1 MKKKQIIEA
10 LGRKDYLGQ
19 LMNGEL
25 DFFRLMMDRL
35 MHHDY
40 IGMNQAAL
48 GDGLDLTPVYE
59 VLEEKAYRKLQ
70 ANEALRGYEFSLLL
84 DMFSGTGRGCS
95 VEAADSNPSMVDDD
109 KLRTIYFLLTGPRFG
124 DKQAERVKYHIN
136 IWGLGQIYAYTVVK
150 GLGAYFNQRYL
161 ELSGNKEADL
171 DLAGVLEKASAADI
185 LEEDK
190 LIEDFVFDEMGSST
204 LQDGL
209 KKDLLK
215 EKELK
220 QNARSM
226 LDELYG
232 LLDQEQMDYLAVLE
246 LMKNLHMDR
255 QIKIIERSGLAYLRK
270 QLKKNADDGASAAAR
285 RFGFTPPDAIDGN
298 DREGSLRA
306 INSYLLSQCRST
318 ERGRDFLR
326 WESILDHKLVIEQ
339 SNCYS
344 VHGGYL
350 LIMIRPV
357 AEVEH
362 FLFGHYPLAADRHK
376 FIRNFL
382 CEYLEQE
389 KIVKASHSMI
399 QSYMER
405 MSSQIR
411 LRNASKIAGFAFPVV
426 LTVAILLGWV
436 YNLTMGDLLEGI
448 MLAAGILFIGVAIAA
463 RNGYSMKV
471 RAEDNEA
478 IPEYACRD
486 EGVLK
491 LRSSVA
497 NERAAQNEF
506 SNQ

>member
-25 DFFRLMMDRL
+25 NFFRLMMDRL

-70 ANEALRGYEFSLLL
+70 ANETLRGYEFSLLL
-84 DMFSGTGRGCS
+84 DMFSGTGRGCG

-109 KLRTIYFLLTGPRFG
+109 KLRTIYFLLTAPRFG
-124 DKQAERVKYHIN
+124 DKQSERVKYHIN
-136 IWGLGQIYAYTVVK
+136 VWGLGHIYAYTVVK
-150 GLGAYFNQRYL
+150 GLGAFFNQRYI
-161 ELSGNKEADL
+161 ELSGNKDAEL
-171 DLAGVLEKASAADI
+171 DLREVLEAIPAADI
-185 LEEDK
+185 LEEEK
-190 LIEDFVFDEMGSST
+190 LVGDFVFDEMGSAT

-215 EKELK
+215 EKEHK
-220 QNARSM
+220 QKAQSM
-226 LDELYG
+226 LDELYE
-232 LLDQEQMDYLAVLE
+232 LLGQESMDYLAVLE
-246 LMKNLHMDR
+246 LMKDLHMDR
-255 QIKIIERSGLAYLRK
+255 QIKTVERAGLAYLRK
-270 QLKKNADDGASAAAR
+270 HLQKNAADGASAAAR
-285 RFGFTPPDAIDGN
+285 RFGFTPPDNIDEN

-306 INSYLLSQCRST
+306 INSYLLSQCRTS

-326 WESILDHKLVIEQ
+326 WESVLDHKLVIEQ
-339 SNCYS
+339 ANCYS

-350 LIMIRPV
+350 LIMISPI
-357 AEVEH
+357 EDVEH
-362 FLFGHYPLAADRHK
+362 FLFGHYPLSADRHK
-376 FIRNFL
+376 FIRNVL
-382 CEYLEQE
+382 REYLDQE
-389 KIVKASHSMI
+389 KIVKASHSII
-399 QSYMER
+399 QNYMDR
-405 MSSQIR
+405 MSGQIQ

-426 LTVAILLGWV
+426 LTVAILVGWV
-436 YNLTMGDLLEGI
+436 YNLTMGNLLEGTL
-448 MLAAGILFIGVAIAA
+448 LAAGILFIGVAIAA

-471 RAEDNEA
+471 KAEDNES

-486 EGVLK
+486 QGVLK

-497 NERAAQNEF
+497 KERAAGQ
-506 SNQ
+506 